1 MENTRPRYS
10 LLDMAR
16 GITLLSMIAYHAAYD
31 LTYLYHVRL
40 PWFRDDPGQLW
51 QQSICWTFIFLSG
64 MCFCLGRRPVK
75 RGLLLSGCGIIITLA
90 TAFVM
95 PDAIVIMGILSF
107 FGLATLITALLN
119 PLLSRIPALAGLPV
133 SFLLFLLTK
142 EVPYGYLGFESLR
155 LLELPRF
162 LYQGNIMMVLG
173 FPYDS
178 FYSTDY
184 FPLIPWIFLFFSG
197 YYTWKLILRAADL
210 RQKASVRYVSERYT
224 SERYTSERCASEQ
237 YASEWYTS
245 ARNTS
250 IGRSNPDFPVRLPL
264 LEKPKCRPLEFLG
277 KNTLPVYM
285 LHQPVL
291 MAVFTLIDI
300 IGVL

>member
-40 PWFRDDPGQLW
+40 PWFRDDPGQIW

-64 MCFCLGRRPVK
+64 MCFCLGRHPVK

-90 TAFVM
+90 TALVM

-142 EVPYGYLGFESLR
+142 EAPYGYLGFEGLR

-162 LYQGNIMMVLG
+162 LYRGNIMMVLG

-197 YYTWKLILRAADL
+197 YFTWKLILWAVEL
-210 RQKASVRYVSERYT
+210 RQQPAVLGQQAAARYAFS
-224 SERYTSERCASEQ
+224 
-237 YASEWYTS
+237 
-245 ARNTS
+245 RNTS
-250 IGRSNPDFPVRLPL
+250 FGQSNPAPAVRLPL

-291 MAVFTLIDI
+291 MAVFTLIDL

>member
-1 MENTRPRYS
+1 
-10 LLDMAR
+10 
-16 GITLLSMIAYHAAYD
+16 
-31 LTYLYHVRL
+31 
-40 PWFRDDPGQLW
+40 
-51 QQSICWTFIFLSG
+51 

-75 RGLLLSGCGIIITLA
+75 RGLLLTGCGIIITLA

-119 PLLSRIPALAGLPV
+119 PLLSRIPAFAGLPV

-142 EVPYGYLGFESLR
+142 EASYGYLGFESFR

-162 LYQGNIMMVLG
+162 LYQGKIMMVLG
-173 FPYDS
+173 FPYDG

-197 YYTWKLILRAADL
+197 YFTWQLILWAALL
-210 RQKASVRYVSERYT
+210 RQKAAERYAFL
-224 SERYTSERCASEQ
+224 RNASAGRGIP
-237 YASEWYTS
+237 ASS
-245 ARNTS
+245 
-250 IGRSNPDFPVRLPL
+250 VRLPL
-264 LEKPKCRPLEFLG
+264 LEKPKCQPLEFLG

-291 MAVFTLIDI
+291 MAIFTLIDL

>member
-1 MENTRPRYS
+1 
-10 LLDMAR
+10 
-16 GITLLSMIAYHAAYD
+16 
-31 LTYLYHVRL
+31 
-40 PWFRDDPGQLW
+40 
-51 QQSICWTFIFLSG
+51 
-64 MCFCLGRRPVK
+64 
-75 RGLLLSGCGIIITLA
+75 
-90 TAFVM
+90 M

-119 PLLSRIPALAGLPV
+119 PLLSRIPAFAGLPV

-142 EVPYGYLGFESLR
+142 EAPYGYLGFESFR

-162 LYQGNIMMVLG
+162 LYHGKIMMVLG
-173 FPYDS
+173 FPYDG

-197 YYTWKLILRAADL
+197 YFTWQLILWAALL
-210 RQKASVRYVSERYT
+210 RQKAAERYAFL
-224 SERYTSERCASEQ
+224 RNASAGRGIP
-237 YASEWYTS
+237 ASS
-245 ARNTS
+245 
-250 IGRSNPDFPVRLPL
+250 VRLPL
-264 LEKPKCRPLEFLG
+264 LEKPKCQPLEFLG

-291 MAVFTLIDI
+291 MAIFTLIDL